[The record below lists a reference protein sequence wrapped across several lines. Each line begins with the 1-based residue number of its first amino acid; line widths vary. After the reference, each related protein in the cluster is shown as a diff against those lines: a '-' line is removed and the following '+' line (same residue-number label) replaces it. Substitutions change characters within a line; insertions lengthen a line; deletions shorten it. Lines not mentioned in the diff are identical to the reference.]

1 MYQDPDILMM
11 AYKQP
16 VMQDQLVVLQEKD
29 RQIPGSV
36 QYTIKRYQ
44 KNPHWNLDDLG
55 MMVYHFKKED
65 PAQNYLELRFCLAGG
80 VYCRR
85 SARLGTQWASG
96 DFECDAC
103 KLTATPG
110 CSERI
115 DTVDVLSFRFLSV
128 HLSQFVRSQFAR
140 PQSVRPQ
147 SVQPQSAGSQSAG
160 SGKPES
166 TISDDLLE
174 FRHST
179 SFSKTLSLCGR
190 TRLVLE
196 ALLNHSY
203 TDSLENIFINA
214 QSQMLLLYSLECM
227 VGEKEVEG
235 FQCKFLANEADR
247 DKIIQARE
255 ILLQHIGEPLT
266 IKELSR
272 KVAINE
278 CYLKKGF
285 KEMFG
290 TTIFDFYQGQRMEHA
305 RYLLYEKG
313 LSVTEVSV
321 MLGYSSIS
329 HFSTAFKKHT
339 GLKPCEL
346 LLH

>member
-1 MYQDPDILMM
+1 MFQAPDILTM
-11 AYKQP
+11 AYRQP
-16 VMQDQLVVLQEKD
+16 VLQDDLHIILEKD

-36 QYTIKRYQ
+36 QYTIRRYSKHPQ
-44 KNPHWNLDDLG
+44 RDLEDIG
-55 MMVYHFKKED
+55 MLVYHVRKEE
-65 PAQNYLELRFCLAGG
+65 PAHNYLELRFCVAGN
-80 VYCRR
+80 
-85 SARLGTQWASG
+85 A
-96 DFECDAC
+96 
-103 KLTATPG
+103 TA
-110 CSERI
+110 
-115 DTVDVLSFRFLSV
+115 DVLSFRFQSV
-128 HLSQFVRSQFAR
+128 HLSQFIRTR
-140 PQSVRPQ
+140 
-147 SVQPQSAGSQSAG
+147 
-160 SGKPES
+160 KPES
-166 TISDDLLE
+166 TASEELLN
-174 FRHST
+174 FRHQS

-203 TDSLENIFINA
+203 TGSMENIFINA

-227 VGEKEVEG
+227 VGEREVEG

-247 DKIIQARE
+247 EKIIRARE
-255 ILLQHIGEPLT
+255 ILLNQIGEPLT
-266 IKELSR
+266 IKALSR

-321 MLGYSSIS
+321 LLGYSSIS

-346 LLH
+346 LFH

>member
-1 MYQDPDILMM
+1 MI
-11 AYKQP
+11 P
-16 VMQDQLVVLQEKD
+16 VQEKEQ
-29 RQIPGSV
+29 QIPGSV
-36 QYTIKRYQ
+36 QYTIKRYRKHPQ
-44 KNPHWNLDDLG
+44 WSLDDMG
-55 MMVYHFKKED
+55 MMVYHYKKED
-65 PAQNYLELRFCLAGG
+65 PSRNFLELRFCVAGN
-80 VYCRR
+80 VYC
-85 SARLGTQWASG
+85 QKK
-96 DFECDAC
+96 DIECDSC
-103 KLTATPG
+103 KLNATPG

-115 DTVDVLSFRFLSV
+115 DTVDVLSFRFLPV
-128 HLSQFVRSQFAR
+128 HLSQFA
-140 PQSVRPQ
+140 
-147 SVQPQSAGSQSAG
+147 
-160 SGKPES
+160 KPRKTNT
-166 TISDDLLE
+166 TISEDLLE
-174 FRHST
+174 FQHPS
-179 SFSKTLSLCGR
+179 SFSKTLSVCGR

-196 ALLNHSY
+196 TLLNHSY
-203 TDSLENIFINA
+203 TGSHENIYINA

-247 DKIIQARE
+247 EKIVQARE

>member
-1 MYQDPDILMM
+1 MFQAPDTLMM
-11 AYKQP
+11 AFKQP
-16 VMQDQLVVLQEKD
+16 ILQEELLIVQEKE

-36 QYTIKRYQ
+36 QYTIKRYR
-44 KNPHWNLDDLG
+44 KNPQWNLDDVGSL
-55 MMVYHFKKED
+55 VYHYGAGKKGD
-65 PAQNYLELRFCLAGG
+65 DATQNYLELRFCITGN
-80 VYCRR
+80 VYCRNK
-85 SARLGTQWASG
+85 AV
-96 DFECDAC
+96 ECDAC
-103 KLTATPG
+103 KLNATPG
-110 CSERI
+110 CTERVE
-115 DTVDVLSFRFLSV
+115 TVDVLSFRFLSV
-128 HLSQFVRSQFAR
+128 HLSQFVRPRKAENTVS
-140 PQSVRPQ
+140 
-147 SVQPQSAGSQSAG
+147 
-160 SGKPES
+160 E
-166 TISDDLLE
+166 DLLD
-174 FRHST
+174 FRHTT

-196 ALLNHSY
+196 ALLNHPY

-247 DKIIQARE
+247 EKIVRARE
-255 ILLQHIGEPLT
+255 ILLRHIGEPLT
-266 IKELSR
+266 IRELSR

-346 LLH
+346 LFH